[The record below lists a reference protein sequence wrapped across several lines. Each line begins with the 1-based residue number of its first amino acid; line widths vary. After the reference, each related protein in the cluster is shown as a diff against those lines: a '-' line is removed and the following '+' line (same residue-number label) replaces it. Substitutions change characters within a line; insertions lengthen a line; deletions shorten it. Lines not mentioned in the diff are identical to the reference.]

1 MNCSLLI
8 VEDDPDQ
15 LDRLARRFSR
25 IGYQVTAAHHPRQ
38 ALAAAMLHPFQVAI
52 VKHTLP
58 EIDGISLTSRLHALR
73 QNVQVIVLT
82 SESDAVSKARAAGAL
97 ACLIKPCKQAVLEA
111 TVEDLVESCVD
122 ETRLHAKPA
131 VPILKEI

>member
-15 LDRLARRFSR
+15 LVILARRFPR
-25 IGYQVTAAHHPRQ
+25 LGYHVTAAHHPRQ
-38 ALAAAMLHPFQVAI
+38 ALAAATLHPFQVAI
-52 VKHTLP
+52 FKHTLP

-73 QNVQVIVLT
+73 QDVQVIVLT
-82 SESDAVSKARAAGAL
+82 SESDAVSRARAAGAL

-111 TVEDLVESCVD
+111 TVEDLFEFWAG
-122 ETRLHAKPA
+122 EKRLHAKPA
-131 VPILKEI
+131 GAILKGI